1 MARIRSPPHPSRIRP
16 IRDGVGTHNRTRRRG
31 ARDHQLAP
39 VSLDDAQRI
48 MAAGQV
54 EAAEIESPSNIAV
67 IDAGGN
73 VVSHIRMD
81 NAWVGSRE
89 KDQTVAEAAAAAF

>member
-1 MARIRSPPHPSRIRP
+1 
-16 IRDGVGTHNRTRRRG
+16 
-31 ARDHQLAP
+31 
-39 VSLDDAQRI
+39 